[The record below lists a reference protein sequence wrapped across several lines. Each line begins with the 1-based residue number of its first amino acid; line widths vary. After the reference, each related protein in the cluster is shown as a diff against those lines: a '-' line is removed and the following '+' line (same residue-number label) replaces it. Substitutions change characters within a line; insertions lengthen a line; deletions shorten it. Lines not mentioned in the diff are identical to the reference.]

1 MSTPE
6 HTFCCSLCGSTNV
19 ECLHWVNPTTCAI
32 ESDNDD
38 EARCNACH
46 GIEKASELSTL
57 ASYHATFEME
67 PYEVIRLVRR
77 YHNTLESEDQLRVI
91 QAWSGEQGVELETAD
106 DDDTNGWVDFEQVEG
121 AMDDD
126 IHNDVGPGHLL
137 SFLAHW
143 FEWAVDEAERNDPNP
158 D

>member
-77 YHNTLESEDQLRVI
+77 YHNTLEPEDQARVVK
-91 QAWSGEQGVELETAD
+91 AWSDEM
-106 DDDTNGWVDFEQVEG
+106 VDFEQVEG

-126 IHNDVGPGHLL
+126 MDNLGPYHLL

-143 FEWAVDEAERNDPNP
+143 FEWATDEAERNDHNP
-158 D
+158 A

>member
-6 HTFCCSLCGSTNV
+6 HPFCCSLCGSTNV

-77 YHNTLESEDQLRVI
+77 YHNTLESEDQARVVK
-91 QAWSGEQGVELETAD
+91 AWSDEM
-106 DDDTNGWVDFEQVEG
+106 VDFGQVEG

-126 IHNDVGPGHLL
+126 MDNLGPYHLL

-143 FEWAVDEAERNDPNP
+143 FEWAVDEAERNAPNP